1 MLRRAFVLAI
11 ACVAAALSGNAARA
25 EVPLS
30 LNSAASAAA
39 ATEAKAELTA
49 AIAQL
54 DEFLELGSEATTAG
68 WKKYLRWHELTSLT
82 QDGAP
87 PPPAAVAALE
97 ARLAASHNGLQLPQF
112 VSVRRAL
119 ANYAAANTTALD
131 ATTAQVQAVGGYPNF
146 YGFASQ
152 RFAAVGIE
160 NYVDRVTPVRD
171 CILGTDIHGTAR
183 LVGQTHLVL
192 HENPN
197 VASFSIQLL
206 GTAHS
211 NTIGYNRGVT
221 IRSTGVT
228 RLVGDKPL
236 AMTPGGLFGY
246 APRASGCTSSNIYDI
261 CANCRLV
268 ERIAWR
274 RADRQKG
281 EAEAIA
287 GEHAGARLAGQM
299 EAESRPMI
307 AEQNYRYY
315 QEFVNPLQEKGQ
327 FPEQLHFSSR
337 RDRVQVQMLQADA
350 KRPGA
355 PNFPPPYQS
364 YHDLALQAHETS
376 IISYAEGIWGGYE
389 LTDLRLEKLIRDE
402 LKQEVPEE
410 LRVTLPD
417 GTLDPDKEPWSMVF
431 ARETPVLVRF
441 EDGGVWMAIRV
452 ETFKRGEGDVEG
464 EYRPAITELVEISAQ
479 YGIQQTP
486 TGATLIRDG
495 DVRIRFPNRE
505 NSDQITIRDS
515 ATVTFMRRKF
525 RNLFEEQ
532 FAGEGIVFQGNWAR
546 AGRLYAREVQ
556 SDAGWLTIG
565 WDMGGVSAGAE

>member
-1 MLRRAFVLAI
+1 M
-11 ACVAAALSGNAARA
+11 GNATRA
-25 EVPLS
+25 EAPLALTSAVP
-30 LNSAASAAA
+30 APASSGD
-39 ATEAKAELTA
+39 KGELTA

-54 DEFLELGSEATTAG
+54 DEFLERGSEATTSG
-68 WKKYLRWHELTSLT
+68 WKKYLRWQELTSLT
-82 QDGAP
+82 QDGTP
-87 PPPAAVAALE
+87 TSPDTVAALE
-97 ARLAASHNGLQLPQF
+97 ARLAAAHNGLELPQF
-112 VSVRRAL
+112 TSVRKAL
-119 ANYAAANTTALD
+119 ANYAAANAL
-131 ATTAQVQAVGGYPNF
+131 ALSAANAQVQAVGGYPNF
-146 YGFASQ
+146 YGYASQ
-152 RFAAVGIE
+152 RFAAVGVE

-183 LVGQTHLVL
+183 LVGQTNLVL
-192 HENPN
+192 YDNPN
-197 VASFSIQLL
+197 VASFSILL
-206 GTAHS
+206 RGTAHS
-211 NTIGYNRGVT
+211 NTVGYNRGVT

-228 RLVGDKPL
+228 RLTGEKPL

-246 APRASGCTSSNIYDI
+246 APRATGCTSTNIYDI

-274 RADRQKG
+274 RADRQKA

-287 GEHAGARLAGQM
+287 GQHAGARLAGQM
-299 EAESRPMI
+299 EAEAQPMI
-307 AEQNYRYY
+307 AQQNYRYY

-355 PNFPPPYQS
+355 PDFPPPYQA

-376 IISYAEGIWGGYE
+376 IVSYAEGIWAGYE

-486 TGATLIRDG
+486 AGATLVRDG

-505 NSDQITIRDS
+505 NPDQITVRDS

-532 FAGEGIVFQGNWAR
+532 FAGEGIVLQGNWAR

-556 SDAGWLTIG
+556 SAGGWLTIG
-565 WDMGGVSAGAE
+565 WDMGGVPAGAE